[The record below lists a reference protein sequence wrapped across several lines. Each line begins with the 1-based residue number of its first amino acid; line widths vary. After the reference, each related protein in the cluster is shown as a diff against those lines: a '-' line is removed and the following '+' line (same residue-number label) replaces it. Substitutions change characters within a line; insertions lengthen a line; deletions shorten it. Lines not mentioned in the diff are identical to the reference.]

1 MAKGNMFQ
9 GMARGKVGDVVFSRR
24 NGEQISYAHNPH
36 HRNPKSNG
44 QIYQRAIWA
53 TCLRAYS
60 AGKVIFDHAF
70 EGYRKGTECQQRF
83 MLLNTK
89 LLRRALLKD
98 INSGNQ
104 TESQLGRFN
113 PPGTT
118 YPVPFG
124 YQISEGKL
132 PQILTHEGVLPYVR
146 YGEKINAYCSRQG
159 IQPNDLFTLVFI
171 QCEVPGSSNVIFEV
185 DNTESDLAKYTEGIF
200 GFVRLNVKADCLIN
214 DTVFSKYGQL
224 FDVTVSSNLSG
235 IVSQIEQKDTLEGNP
250 VISPSNLPFPTPLGG
265 ATRCYFG
272 CIHSRVNEDLRSSS
286 FMADNTYI
294 VPTQPG
300 VTAPSSKEFG
310 TASNYVMEAW
320 RQGTVEVGDSS
331 LILEG
336 GE

>member
-1 MAKGNMFQ
+1 MFQ
-9 GMARGKVGDVVFSRR
+9 GMARGKVGSVVFSRR
-24 NGEQISYAHNPH
+24 NGEQISYAHNPN

-44 QIYQRAIWA
+44 QIYQRAIWT

-83 MLLNTK
+83 MVLNTK
-89 LLRRALLKD
+89 LLRRSLIED

-132 PQILTHEGVLPYVR
+132 PQILTHEGVLPSVR
-146 YGEKINAYCSRQG
+146 HSEKIKDYCRRKG
-159 IQPNDLFTLVFI
+159 IQPNDLFTVVFI

-185 DNTESDLAKYTEGIF
+185 ENTESDLAKYTEGIF
-200 GFVRLNVKADCLIN
+200 GFVRLNVKADCLTN
-214 DTVFSKYGQL
+214 DAVFRSYGQL
-224 FDVTVSSNLSG
+224 FDVSVSSNLSG
-235 IVSQIEQKDTLEGNP
+235 IVSEIEQKDVINADP
-250 VISPSNLPFPTPLGG
+250 VIRQRNLPFPTPLGG

-272 CIHSRVNEDLRSSS
+272 CIHSRINEDVRSSS
-286 FMADNTYI
+286 FMADNTYP
-294 VPTQPG
+294 VPVQPG
-300 VTAPSSKEFG
+300 MTAPSSKEFG
-310 TASNYVMEAW
+310 TASNYVMQAW
-320 RQGTVEVGDSS
+320 RRGTVRVGDSS

-336 GE
+336 GD

>member
-9 GMARGKVGDVVFSRR
+9 GMARGKVGGVVFSRR
-24 NGEQISYAHNPH
+24 NGEQISYAHNPQ

-83 MLLNTK
+83 MVLNTK
-89 LLRRALLKD
+89 LLRRALIED
-98 INSGNQ
+98 VTSGNQ
-104 TESQLGRFN
+104 SDTQLGRFN

-132 PQILTHEGVLPYVR
+132 PQILTHEGVLPNVWP
-146 YGEKINAYCSRQG
+146 GEKIKAYCIRRG
-159 IQPNDLFTLVFI
+159 IQPNDLFTVVFI
-171 QCEVPGSSNVIFEV
+171 QCKVPGSSNVIFEV
-185 DNTESDLAKYTEGIF
+185 ENSDSDLAKYTEGIF
-200 GFVRLNVKADCLIN
+200 GFVRLNVKANCLTN
-214 DTVFSKYGQL
+214 DTVFEKYGQL
-224 FDVTVSSNLSG
+224 FNVSVSSNLSG
-235 IVSQIEQKDTLEGNP
+235 IVSEIEQKEIFNANP
-250 VISPSNLPFPTPLGG
+250 VILQSNLPFSTPLGG

-272 CIHSRVNEDLRSSS
+272 CIHSRVNEDIRSSS
-286 FMADNTYI
+286 FMSDNTYR
-294 VPTQPG
+294 VPVQPG
-300 VTAPSSKEFG
+300 MTAPSSKEFG
-310 TASNYVMEAW
+310 TASNYVMQAW
-320 RQGTVEVGDSS
+320 RQDTVRVGDSD

-336 GE
+336 GL

>member
-1 MAKGNMFQ
+1 
-9 GMARGKVGDVVFSRR
+9 MARGKVGDIVFSRR
-24 NGEQISYAHNPH
+24 NGEQISYAHNPT
-36 HRNPKSNG
+36 HRNPNTNG

-83 MLLNTK
+83 MVLNTK
-89 LLRRALLKD
+89 LLRRALIED
-98 INSGNQ
+98 ITSGNQ

-132 PQILTHEGVLPYVR
+132 PQILTHEGVLPYV
-146 YGEKINAYCSRQG
+146 GFNKKINAYCIQKG
-159 IQPNDLFTLVFI
+159 IQPNDLFTVVFI
-171 QCEVPGSSNVIFEV
+171 QCKVPSSSNVIFEV
-185 DNTESDLAKYTEGIF
+185 DNTDNDLARYTEGIF
-200 GFVRLNVKADCLIN
+200 GFVRLNVKADCLTN
-214 DTVFSKYGQL
+214 DTVFERYGQL
-224 FDVTVSSNLSG
+224 FDVSVSSNLSG
-235 IVSQIEQKDTLEGNP
+235 IVSEIEQKYVYNGDP
-250 VISPSNLPFPTPLGG
+250 VIMPRNLPFSTPLGG

-286 FMADNTYI
+286 FMADNNYI
-294 VPTQPG
+294 VPVQPG
-300 VTAPSSKEFG
+300 MTARSSKEFG
-310 TASNYVMEAW
+310 TASNFVMEAW
-320 RQGTVEVGDSS
+320 RQNTVRVGNSD

>member
-1 MAKGNMFQ
+1 
-9 GMARGKVGDVVFSRR
+9 MARGKVGDVIFSRR
-24 NGEQISYAHNPH
+24 NGEQISYAHNPTR
-36 HRNPKSNG
+36 RNPNSNG

-60 AGKVIFDHAF
+60 AGKVLFDHSF

-83 MLLNTK
+83 MVLNTK
-89 LLRRALLKD
+89 LLRRALEKD
-98 INSGNQ
+98 IDSDNQ
-104 TESQLGRFN
+104 SESQLGRFN

-124 YQISEGKL
+124 YQISEGTL
-132 PQILTHEGVLPYVR
+132 PQILTHEGVLPYV
-146 YGEKINAYCSRQG
+146 YSGEKIKAYCKRQG

-171 QCEVPGSSNVIFEV
+171 QCKVPGSSNVIFEV
-185 DNTESDLAKYTEGIF
+185 ENTESDLAKYTEGIF
-200 GFVRLNVKADCLIN
+200 GFVRLNVKADCLTN
-214 DTVFSKYGQL
+214 DTVFTKYGQL

-235 IVSQIEQKDTLEGNP
+235 IVSEIEQKDTVNGDP
-250 VISPSNLPFPTPLGG
+250 VVRQRNLPFSTPLGG

-286 FMADNTYI
+286 FMANNTYP
-294 VPTQPG
+294 VPVQPG
-300 VTAPSSKEFG
+300 MTAPSSKEYG
-310 TASNYVMEAW
+310 TASNYLIQAW
-320 RQGTVEVGDSS
+320 RQDTVRVGDSD